1 MRAKGLNYA
10 SRSRMDNYIDRIKQK
25 ILLERCQK
33 SNKVR
38 LVIVLWYVRYID
50 GTQTDGENVR
60 RL

>member
-25 ILLERCQK
+25 ILLERCYK